1 MEKPSVLK
9 AVQAWGSHSKEANFQ
24 LLYKDFDAATEQSV
38 FLFSTLA
45 IWFKHDLNHFKL
57 WYFQSPLTLYFLLM
71 PPIMCEIL
79 LQN

>member
-9 AVQAWGSHSKEANFQ
+9 AVQAWSSHSKEADFQ
-24 LLYKDFDAATEQSV
+24 LLYKNFDAATEQSI

-57 WYFQSPLTLYFLLM
+57 
-71 PPIMCEIL
+71 
-79 LQN
+79 